1 VTERSFEADD
11 FWKEIYPDKDRRGKV
26 KAFVKGVSEDIERLE
41 KVLLIRF
48 ENGAE
53 RLYLFFNPL
62 IPVDSVERDGGLH
75 GVARLTGP
83 RTLSQIKGLYIS
95 GKDGNS
101 ISDHANDNFSD
112 SGWEFKDWPWP
123 FGFTED
129 LYKST
134 LANNKSI
141 RDAKKFILW
150 ERQEEAAQV

>member
-1 VTERSFEADD
+1 MTERSFEAND
-11 FWKEIYPDKDRRGKV
+11 FWEEIYPDEDRRSRV
-26 KAFVKGVSEDIERLE
+26 KDFVGGVSGDIERLE

-62 IPVDSVERDGGLH
+62 IPVDGVEMYGGLH
-75 GVARLTGP
+75 GVARLTGL
-83 RTLSQIKGLYIS
+83 RTLSQVKGLYIS

-101 ISDHANDNFSD
+101 ITDHANDNFSD

-123 FGFTED
+123 FEFTED

-134 LANNKSI
+134 LENSKSI
-141 RDAKKFILW
+141 RDAKKFTLW